1 MHVVGIVLGFMAL
14 MVFVLALAG
23 LSLVRLLRGREGL
36 KAREDEAREAA
47 LIQKLNQELTRMEQR
62 IEALE
67 TILLEKGS
75 AAEEQ
80 SCD

>member
-1 MHVVGIVLGFMAL
+1 MHALGIVLGFMAL

-36 KAREDEAREAA
+36 AAREEEAREAA
-47 LIQKLNQELTRMEQR
+47 LIQKLHQDLTRMEQR

-67 TILLEKGS
+67 TILLEKGQR
-75 AAEEQ
+75 AEEQ
-80 SCD
+80 S

>member
-1 MHVVGIVLGFMAL
+1 MHVLGIVLGFMAL

-36 KAREDEAREAA
+36 AAREEDAREAA
-47 LIQKLNQELTRMEQR
+47 LIQKLHQDLTRMEQR

-75 AAEEQ
+75 PSSKEQ
-80 SCD
+80 S